1 MNVSI
6 HTMPIIWATY
16 MIEGSVAKLA
26 ASEVA
31 KCDAYCQRNGLGYA
45 TSYTPA
51 DGAEAATHGV
61 FVCEQH
67 GPSWSQFGTPKS
79 VMAVADYTLALK
91 AVADVQVSKAG
102 RKLLRKELTAL
113 QAGLPKL
120 PADIVASVDN
130 AGTYRWPI
138 AGLSADL
145 LKAKAVALGVTD
157 LVPYSTKAGRKP
169 AKRKAAPAKRKA
181 TPAKRKAAPATPAVT
196 PAPAPATPA
205 VTPTQGGVTPTRMS
219 ANKAFGVKFK
229 ALNGINVDMW
239 PVGHHPHVPA
249 ADPNMYMGY
258 EDGKLL
264 ADILLTLNRV
274 GQLPHP
280 QQYLSNL
287 WLKGHKGT
295 GKSAMIKQVAATLR
309 RPLRVISTR
318 PTTTIAELLGEE
330 DIRSVGKGEDA
341 DLWIDGLFTAAIKLP
356 YAIVVLDEYTR
367 GTQLGVSLNGPLME
381 RQLQVLETG
390 SEIAFAKGVNMV
402 VTDNNGG
409 MADDDGC
416 YDGGD
421 VDTSQLDRWPT
432 QVDVDYLPKGKE
444 VAVLSALTGIP
455 QHTSDMIVTVAGC
468 ARAAAGTDMG
478 DSRFRPSLR
487 FMQSWALAL
496 MEGRDTERA
505 FRQTMLIGLQPDT
518 IEAALVILKDQVSPD
533 HLKDALKAPKT
544 PSPAAAVK
552 AESDAAEDATASC

>member
-16 MIEGSVAKLA
+16 MIEGSTAKLA

-31 KCDAYCQRNGLGYA
+31 KCDAYCERNGLGYA

-51 DGAEAATHGV
+51 SGSDGATHGE
-61 FVCEQH
+61 FVCEQF
-67 GPSWSQFGTPKS
+67 PTPTTAGRYCAS
-79 VMAVADYTLALK
+79 NVVAVADYTLALK
-91 AVADVQVSKAG
+91 AVANVQVSKAG

-120 PADIVASVDN
+120 PADTLASVDN

-157 LVPYSTKAGRKP
+157 LVPYSTKANRKPAP
-169 AKRKAAPAKRKA
+169 AKRKAA
-181 TPAKRKAAPATPAVT
+181 PAKRKAAPATPAVT
-196 PAPAPATPA
+196 PAPAPVTPA
-205 VTPTQGGVTPTRMS
+205 PAPVTPTQGGVTPTRMS

-249 ADPNMYMGY
+249 ADSNMYMGY

-280 QQYLSNL
+280 QQFLSNL

-341 DLWIDGLFTAAIKLP
+341 NLWIDGLFTAAVKLP

-367 GTQLGVSLNGPLME
+367 GTQLGVSLNGPLMD

-390 SEIAFAKGVNMV
+390 SEIAFAEGVNMV

-416 YDGGD
+416 YDGAD
-421 VDTSQLDRWPT
+421 LDTSQLDRWPT

-444 VAVLSALTGIP
+444 IAVLSALTGIP

-487 FMQSWALAL
+487 FMQSWALAI

-518 IEAALVILKDQVSPD
+518 IEAAIVILKDQVSPD
-533 HLKDALKAPKT
+533 HLKDALAKPKAL
-544 PSPAAAVK
+544 SPAAAVK